1 MATGKTAQKTGLII
15 GASRGIGLG
24 LAGELVGRGWQVTA
38 TQRTH
43 SPGLAALD
51 AMVMSD
57 VDVTIAAQIRALAAQ
72 LTGQTFD
79 LIFLNAGIMA
89 ARCQKIGDIAADE
102 INHVMQTNAVAPIGA
117 ADILAPL
124 AAPGATIAFM
134 TSILGSITN
143 NLDGRMELYRASKAA
158 LNSLTRS
165 FAARH
170 AAAGFTVLSLHPGVV
185 RTDMG
190 GPSAPLDIPTSV
202 RGLANVLEQRHGT
215 KTHVYVDY
223 QNREIPW

>member
-1 MATGKTAQKTGLII
+1 MATERSALII

-24 LAGELVGRGWQVTA
+24 LAGELLSRGWRVTA
-38 TQRTH
+38 TQRNP
-43 SPGLAALD
+43 SAGLESLPATII
-51 AMVMSD
+51 SD
-57 VDVTIAAQIRALAAQ
+57 VDITNPAQVQALTAQ
-72 LTGQTFD
+72 LAGQEFD
-79 LIFLNAGIMA
+79 LIFINAGIMA
-89 ARCQKIGDIAADE
+89 ARGQKIGDIAADE
-102 INHVMQTNAVAPIGA
+102 INHVMQTNAIAPIRA
-117 ADILAPL
+117 ADMLAPL

-134 TSILGSITN
+134 TSILGSVAN

-190 GPSAPLDIPTSV
+190 GPAAPLDIATSV
-202 RGLANVLEQRHGT
+202 RGLADVLEHRHGT